1 MRNIFSVTTDNGCW
15 WKGTLSIRYNFLTV
29 LKVIGLLLTLFIIG
43 FGLYWCGIGLWALL
57 KLLWAGLCWLGS
69 AVWTGICWFFSK
81 WLWWL
86 IAALVALLG
95 WLLSKVNWKE
105 IKLPEWKKSDKKHS
119 WAWLWLLLLL
129 LLLLCGLLWLP
140 KSCSGSEPEDNI
152 VATVSDTQFNDAF
165 DWVVTTR
172 AYLDGVQSGETKA
185 EVALVGLKFV
195 NGEPVTKRI
204 FQGKTYE
211 EAKEIIAQDWRSLVT
226 RNVHVPLSERQLVV
240 VTLFAMRNGKY
251 GFEQSDLLKSI
262 NAGSFDVSTMA
273 FHKANGEKRRLGN
286 EGLQYLWMLKN
297 LGVGNL
303 SVEELLDYPMFSYK
317 SVNLTEMYDYN
328 REPVF
333 NETLRTRLKSGAHKT
348 PRQALDI

>member
-1 MRNIFSVTTDNGCW
+1 M
-15 WKGTLSIRYNFLTV
+15 
-29 LKVIGLLLTLFIIG
+29 
-43 FGLYWCGIGLWALL
+43 
-57 KLLWAGLCWLGS
+57 
-69 AVWTGICWFFSK
+69 
-81 WLWWL
+81 
-86 IAALVALLG
+86 
-95 WLLSKVNWKE
+95 
-105 IKLPEWKKSDKKHS
+105 
-119 WAWLWLLLLL
+119 
-129 LLLLCGLLWLP
+129 
-140 KSCSGSEPEDNI
+140 
-152 VATVSDTQFNDAF
+152 
-165 DWVVTTR
+165 
-172 AYLDGVQSGETKA
+172 QSGETKA

-251 GFEQSDLLKSI
+251 GFEQSDFLKSI
-262 NAGSFDVSTMA
+262 NEGKFDVSKMA
-273 FHKANGEKRRLGN
+273 FHKANGEKRHLGI
-286 EGLQYLWMLKN
+286 EGMQYLWVLKN

-328 REPVF
+328 KEPVF